1 MFITAVCVLF
11 PSTKLRCLKYPNA
24 TLCYSQ
30 TAKVLREWFVS
41 MIAVA
46 ENRFTRTADGCE
58 NNT

>member
-24 TLCYSQ
+24 TLCYSE
-30 TAKVLREWFVS
+30 TVKVLRECLVS
-41 MIAVA
+41 MIVIA
-46 ENRFTRTADGCE
+46 ENHFTRTADGCE